1 MTSRVP
7 VSIMVPIKNKDANL
21 VRCLA
26 SVRRADE
33 VFVVDSRDA
42 DSPWKSRSVPGPML
56 CNFNATGLGR

>member
-1 MTSRVP
+1 
-7 VSIMVPIKNKDANL
+7 MVPIKNKDANL